1 MAIAAGLNPRSHRS
15 ITLQATA
22 PTMPPP
28 FIATAPPDVLQWVA
42 ALSERPVPLLR
53 RTVHALDDF
62 RDNEDAVDAHLM
74 AQTLGTDPL
83 FVLRLLQHV
92 AQLRPGHSGSQAETV
107 TEALVLLGITPFF
120 RAFGAPLPIAEL
132 WLETQAQAHASLQGL
147 VTRAQRAARLAMGMA
162 LQRQDHDATVIHQ
175 ATLLHDLPQ
184 MLLCL
189 QAPDLAQQLRLDADG
204 VGGNES
210 EAEIAALHH
219 EVLNVSLP
227 ALRLALAQHWRL
239 PGLLVQSCDPALAHL
254 NQVRN
259 VHLALRLA
267 RLSSQQ
273 GWGHPAL
280 DEPLAATA
288 HLLGLSASQALD
300 LLTDLDS

>member
-1 MAIAAGLNPRSHRS
+1 
-15 ITLQATA
+15 
-22 PTMPPP
+22 MPPP
-28 FIATAPPDVLQWVA
+28 FIATALPDATHWVA
-42 ALSERPVPLLR
+42 ALTERPVPLLR
-53 RTVHALDDF
+53 RTAQALDDF

-92 AQLRPGHSGSQAETV
+92 AQLRPGHSGTHAETV

-120 RAFGAPLPIAEL
+120 RAFGVPLLVAEQWLDAQVAPL
-132 WLETQAQAHASLQGL
+132 ASLQAL
-147 VTRAQRAARLAMGMA
+147 VARAQRAARLAMGMA

-189 QAPDLAQQLRLDADG
+189 HAPDLAARLSLDDDSAGEADA
-204 VGGNES
+204 
-210 EAEIAALHH
+210 AALHH
-219 EVLNVSLP
+219 GVLNVSLP
-227 ALRLALAQHWRL
+227 ALRLALAQQWCL

-259 VHLALRLA
+259 VHLALQLA
-267 RLSSQQ
+267 RLSSQH
-273 GWGHPAL
+273 GWDHPAL

-288 HLLGLSASQALD
+288 HLLGLSAPQALD
-300 LLTDLDS
+300 MVTGLDS

>member
-1 MAIAAGLNPRSHRS
+1 
-15 ITLQATA
+15 
-22 PTMPPP
+22 MPPP
-28 FIATAPPDVLQWVA
+28 FIATAPSDLMHWVA
-42 ALSERPVPLLR
+42 ALTERPVPLLR
-53 RTVHALDDF
+53 RTAHALEDF

-83 FVLRLLQHV
+83 FVLSLLQHV
-92 AQLRPGHSGSQAETV
+92 AQLRPGHSGSHAETV

-120 RAFGAPLPIAEL
+120 RAFAAPLPVAEQ
-132 WLETQAQAHASLQGL
+132 WLDAHAQALASLQAL

-162 LQRQDHDATVIHQ
+162 VQRQDHDATVIHQ

-189 QAPDLAQQLRLDADG
+189 HAPDLAQGLRLDDDG
-204 VGGNES
+204 PG
-210 EAEIAALHH
+210 EAETTAQRHD
-219 EVLNVSLP
+219 VLKVSQP

-239 PGLLVQSCDPALAHL
+239 PGLLIQTCDPALAHL

-259 VHLALRLA
+259 VHLALQLA
-267 RLSSQQ
+267 HLSRQ
-273 GWGHPAL
+273 GWGHAAL

-288 HLLGLSASQALD
+288 HLLGLSAGQALD
-300 LLTDLDS
+300 LVMDLDLDS